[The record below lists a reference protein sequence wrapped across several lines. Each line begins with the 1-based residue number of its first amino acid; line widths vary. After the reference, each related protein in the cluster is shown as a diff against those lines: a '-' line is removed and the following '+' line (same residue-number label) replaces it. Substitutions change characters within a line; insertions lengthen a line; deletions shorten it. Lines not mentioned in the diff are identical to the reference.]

1 MLRDGLVLAVVGVA
15 LGLAGAMALSRVIQ
29 GLLFNVEPTDPLTL
43 GAVSALMLGV
53 AGLACYLPARRAT
66 SVDPMIVLR
75 AE

>member
-1 MLRDGLVLAVVGVA
+1 MRDGLLLALIGIA
-15 LGLAGAMALSRVIQ
+15 LGLGGAVALSRVIQ

-43 GAVSALMLGV
+43 GAVSAVMLGV
-53 AGLACYLPARRAT
+53 AGLACYLPARKAT